1 MITASEIL
9 QHAREA
15 GKAAA
20 LDLAA
25 RAPEMTGT
33 QIIDEQDSVP
43 AWNPQGNYLQSMIG
57 YPVQYD
63 DQVYT
68 LLQAHNASYYPSTT
82 PPALPALWSITHT
95 TDPKKAKP
103 WVAPNGQSGL
113 YKIDECCTENGHVH
127 KNTHDNNEFSPSALP
142 ERWEDLGTI
151 EEVQG

>member
-33 QIIDEQDSVP
+33 QIIAEQDSVP

-57 YPVQYD
+57 YPVQYERSG
-63 DQVYT
+63 VYP
-68 LLQAHNASYYPSTT
+68 LA
-82 PPALPALWSITHT
+82 
-95 TDPKKAKP
+95 
-103 WVAPNGQSGL
+103 
-113 YKIDECCTENGHVH
+113 
-127 KNTHDNNEFSPSALP
+127 
-142 ERWEDLGTI
+142 GT
-151 EEVQG
+151 